1 MTCKLIVI
9 LLSQFIDSLFPQL
22 VANFSNSNSRHMML
36 VKSLT
41 FLFYVLKKFLLSTF
55 ETCFEYLSFYQS
67 VKKFKGKQLLRRI
80 VLQKSRV
87 FFKEFL
93 CSEVAL
99 NPLSASVALIWKCV
113 LIKLIQ
119 KCCGNQLT
127 GFYMRATLAL
137 NALTCG
143 QGH

>member
-119 KCCGNQLT
+119 KCCENQLT

-137 NALTCG
+137 NGLTCG

>member
-1 MTCKLIVI
+1 MTSKLIVI
-9 LLSQFIDSLFPQL
+9 LLFQFIGFLFPQL

-41 FLFYVLKKFLLSTF
+41 FLFYVLKKFVLSTF
-55 ETCFEYLSFYQS
+55 ETCFEYLSFYKS